1 MSRILFIGSNPSQ
14 KSSKT
19 VPFWH
24 DTNSRKVLD
33 KWFSH
38 VQGEVTHTHFLNVS
52 NQVTPGNRPLKTS
65 EIKVSLDRL
74 EREITLGIRPDYII
88 TLGKTAE
95 KALVMMKIT
104 ETGYDYYAMPH
115 PSGLNRQLND
125 PKFIQ
130 EKIKGLQN
138 YLKSLKDQI

>member
-1 MSRILFIGSNPSQ
+1 
-14 KSSKT
+14 
-19 VPFWH
+19 
-24 DTNSRKVLD
+24 
-33 KWFSH
+33 
-38 VQGEVTHTHFLNVS
+38 LNVS

-65 EIKVSLDRL
+65 EIKASLDRL
-74 EREITLGIRPDYII
+74 ERDITLGIRPDYII

-95 KALVMMKIT
+95 KALVMMKLT